1 MHTHTHTLT
10 HSLTHSHTHTHT
22 HTHTHARACVK
33 IPEVAPPSVFNTD
46 IGLNCICLFWE
57 PVQQRQP
64 WVPMRVR
71 CGPSRP
77 LVDMDPCE
85 TPSQYMNLKNT
96 TLQQKHLMPF
106 LIITVVGFTI
116 YLCHCKRCTSYISD
130 KERTVYWEHCDE
142 NNQCQWMWDVEDCV
156 INNKFLLGRAVTI
169 VRNTSAINYSRSLM
183 IQGRVCVSAYT
194 FLIFI

>member
-1 MHTHTHTLT
+1 MLDGDLRNVAYGEHGLNMNTRARMHTHVRARRHTT
-10 HSLTHSHTHTHT
+10 HSL
-22 HTHTHARACVK
+22 ARARARAYVK
-33 IPEVAPPSVFNTD
+33 ISEVAPPSVFNTD

-57 PVQQRQP
+57 PVQQLQP

-85 TPSQYMNLKNT
+85 TTSQCMNLKNT

-106 LIITVVGFTI
+106 LIITVVGLTI

-130 KERTVYWEHCDE
+130 TERTVYWEHCDE
-142 NNQCQWMWDVEDCV
+142 NNQCQ
-156 INNKFLLGRAVTI
+156 
-169 VRNTSAINYSRSLM
+169 
-183 IQGRVCVSAYT
+183 
-194 FLIFI
+194 